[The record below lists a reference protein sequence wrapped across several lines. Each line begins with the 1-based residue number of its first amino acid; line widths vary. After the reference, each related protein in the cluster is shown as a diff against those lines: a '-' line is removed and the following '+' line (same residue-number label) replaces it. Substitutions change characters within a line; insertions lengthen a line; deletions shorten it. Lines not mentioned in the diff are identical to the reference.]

1 LSGATGSTP
10 AAPVPSGHPSM
21 GRLIGRRLLFL
32 LPVLFGILVAVFVTM
47 RIIPGDPARLV
58 AGPDAGPEELA
69 AIRHQFGLD
78 QPLHVQFERYL
89 LDVLRGEFGQS
100 LKTQRPVLDEIVPR
114 LWNTALLAVLSTL
127 FAAALGLLAGI
138 VAAARRNSAFDHMT
152 MAVAMLGVSTPSFYL
167 GIVLIVVFAVMLRLF
182 PAGGSGGLIHLIL
195 PAVTLGASTL
205 GIVARMTRASM
216 IDVLDED
223 YIRTARAKGVRE
235 RVIVARHALRNALL
249 PVIAV
254 VALQFGF
261 VLAGSVLVETVFS
274 FPGIGWLIVESISM
288 RDFPVVQGS
297 ILLVTFVSVLVN
309 LAADILYGYADPRIK
324 Y

>member
-1 LSGATGSTP
+1 
-10 AAPVPSGHPSM
+10 M

-309 LAADILYGYADPRIK
+309 LVADILYGYADPRIK

>member
-1 LSGATGSTP
+1 
-10 AAPVPSGHPSM
+10 M

-47 RIIPGDPARLV
+47 RIVPGDPARLV

-69 AIRHQFGLD
+69 AIRQQFGLD
-78 QPLHVQFERYL
+78 QPLHVQFAHYL
-89 LDVLRGEFGQS
+89 LDIVRGEFGRS

-114 LWNTALLAVLSTL
+114 LGNTALLAVLSTL
-127 FAAALGLLAGI
+127 FAVAVGLLAGI
-138 VAAARRNSAFDHMT
+138 VAAARRNSTFDHAT
-152 MAVAMLGVSTPSFYL
+152 MVVAMIGVSTPSFYL

-182 PAGGSGGLIHLIL
+182 PAGGSGGVAHLVL

-235 RVIVARHALRNALL
+235 RLIVARHALRNALL

-274 FPGIGWLIVESISM
+274 FPGIGWLIVESIGM
-288 RDFPVVQGS
+288 RDFPVVQGA
-297 ILLVTFVSVLVN
+297 ILLVTLLSVLAN
-309 LAADILYGYADPRIK
+309 LGADLLYGYADPRIK

>member
-1 LSGATGSTP
+1 
-10 AAPVPSGHPSM
+10 
-21 GRLIGRRLLFL
+21 
-32 LPVLFGILVAVFVTM
+32 
-47 RIIPGDPARLV
+47 V

-69 AIRHQFGLD
+69 TIRHQFGLD

-89 LDVLRGEFGQS
+89 VDILRGEFGRS

-114 LWNTALLAVLSTL
+114 LWNTVLLAVLSTL
-127 FAAALGLLAGI
+127 FAAGLGLLAGI
-138 VAAARRNSAFDHMT
+138 VAAARRNSAFDHAT
-152 MAVAMLGVSTPSFYL
+152 MVVAMLGVSTPSFYL

-216 IDVLDED
+216 IDVLEED

-288 RDFPVVQGS
+288 RDYPVVQGS

-309 LAADILYGYADPRIK
+309 LVADLLYGYADPRVK

>member
-1 LSGATGSTP
+1 
-10 AAPVPSGHPSM
+10 
-21 GRLIGRRLLFL
+21 
-32 LPVLFGILVAVFVTM
+32 VLFGILVAVFVTM
-47 RIIPGDPARLV
+47 RIVPGDPARLV

-69 AIRHQFGLD
+69 TIRHQFGLD

-89 LDVLRGEFGQS
+89 VDILRGEFGQS

-114 LWNTALLAVLSTL
+114 LANTALLAVLSTF
-127 FAAALGLLAGI
+127 FAAGLGLLAGI
-138 VAAARRNSAFDHMT
+138 VAAARRNSVFDHAT
-152 MAVAMLGVSTPSFYL
+152 MVVAMLGVSTPSFYL

-182 PAGGSGGLIHLIL
+182 PAGGSGGLVHLIL

-216 IDVLDED
+216 IDVLEED

-288 RDFPVVQGS
+288 RDYPVVQGS

-309 LAADILYGYADPRIK
+309 LVADLLYGYADPRVK

>member
-1 LSGATGSTP
+1 
-10 AAPVPSGHPSM
+10 M

-89 LDVLRGEFGQS
+89 LDILRGEFGQS

-114 LWNTALLAVLSTL
+114 LGNTALLAVLSTL
-127 FAAALGLLAGI
+127 FAVVLGLLAGI
-138 VAAARRNSAFDHMT
+138 VAAARRNSTFDHAT
-152 MAVAMLGVSTPSFYL
+152 MVVAMLGVSTPSFYL
-167 GIVLIVVFAVMLRLF
+167 GIVLIVVFAVMLHLF

>member
-1 LSGATGSTP
+1 
-10 AAPVPSGHPSM
+10 M

-47 RIIPGDPARLV
+47 RIVPGDPARLV

-69 AIRHQFGLD
+69 TIRHQFGLD

-89 LDVLRGEFGQS
+89 IDVLRGEFGRS
-100 LKTQRPVLDEIVPR
+100 LKTQRPVLDEIGPR

-127 FAAALGLLAGI
+127 FASAFGLLAGI
-138 VAAARRNSAFDHMT
+138 VAAARRNSTFDHAT
-152 MAVAMLGVSTPSFYL
+152 MVVAMVGVSTPSFYL

-182 PAGGSGGLIHLIL
+182 PAGGSGGLVHFIL

-216 IDVLDED
+216 IDVLNED

-235 RVIVARHALRNALL
+235 RVTVLRHALRNALL
-249 PVIAV
+249 PIIAV

-274 FPGIGWLIVESISM
+274 FPGIGWLIVESIGM

-309 LAADILYGYADPRIK
+309 LVADLLYGYVDPRVK

>member
-1 LSGATGSTP
+1 
-10 AAPVPSGHPSM
+10 M
-21 GRLIGRRLLFL
+21 GRVIGRRLLFL

-47 RIIPGDPARLV
+47 RIVPGDPARLV

-69 AIRHQFGLD
+69 TIRHQFGLD

-89 LDVLRGEFGQS
+89 IDVLRGEFGRS
-100 LKTQRPVLDEIVPR
+100 LKTQRPVLDEIGPR

-127 FAAALGLLAGI
+127 FASAFGLLAGI
-138 VAAARRNSAFDHMT
+138 VAAARRNSTFDHAT
-152 MAVAMLGVSTPSFYL
+152 MVVAMVGVSTPSFYL
-167 GIVLIVVFAVMLRLF
+167 GIVLIVVFAVVLRLF
-182 PAGGSGGLIHLIL
+182 PAGGSGGLVHFIL

-216 IDVLDED
+216 IDVLNED
-223 YIRTARAKGVRE
+223 YVRTARAKGVRE
-235 RVIVARHALRNALL
+235 RVIVLRHALRNALL
-249 PVIAV
+249 PIIAV

-309 LAADILYGYADPRIK
+309 LVADILYGYADPRIK

>member
-1 LSGATGSTP
+1 
-10 AAPVPSGHPSM
+10 M
-21 GRLIGRRLLFL
+21 
-32 LPVLFGILVAVFVTM
+32 LFGILVAVFVTM
-47 RIIPGDPARLV
+47 RIVPGDPARLV

-69 AIRHQFGLD
+69 AMRQQFGLD
-78 QPLHVQFERYL
+78 QPLHIQFARYL
-89 LDVLRGEFGQS
+89 RDILRGEFGRS

-114 LWNTALLAVLSTL
+114 LGNTALLAVLSTL
-127 FAAALGLLAGI
+127 FAVAVGLLAGI
-138 VAAARRNSAFDHMT
+138 VAAARRNSTFDHAT
-152 MAVAMLGVSTPSFYL
+152 MVVAMMGVSTPSFYL

-182 PAGGSGGLIHLIL
+182 PAGGSGGVAHLVL

-223 YIRTARAKGVRE
+223 YIRTARAKGVQE
-235 RVIVARHALRNALL
+235 RLIVARHALRNALL

-309 LAADILYGYADPRIK
+309 LAADVLYGYADPRIK

>member
-1 LSGATGSTP
+1 
-10 AAPVPSGHPSM
+10 M

-47 RIIPGDPARLV
+47 RIVPGDPARLV
-58 AGPDAGPEELA
+58 GGPDAGPEELA
-69 AIRHQFGLD
+69 TIRQQFGLD

-89 LDVLRGEFGQS
+89 LDILRGEFGRS

-114 LWNTALLAVLSTL
+114 LWNTELLAVLSTL

-138 VAAARRNSAFDHMT
+138 VAAARRNSTFDHAT
-152 MAVAMLGVSTPSFYL
+152 MVVAMLGVSTPSFYL

-216 IDVLDED
+216 IDVLEED

-288 RDFPVVQGS
+288 RDYPVVQGS

-309 LAADILYGYADPRIK
+309 LVADLLYGYADPRVK

>member
-1 LSGATGSTP
+1 
-10 AAPVPSGHPSM
+10 M

-47 RIIPGDPARLV
+47 RIVPGDPARLV

-69 AIRHQFGLD
+69 AIRQQFGLD
-78 QPLHVQFERYL
+78 QPLHVQFVRYL
-89 LDVLRGEFGQS
+89 LDILRGEFGRS

-114 LWNTALLAVLSTL
+114 LGNTALLAVLSTL
-127 FAAALGLLAGI
+127 FAVAVGLLAGI
-138 VAAARRNSAFDHMT
+138 VAAARRNSTFDHAT
-152 MAVAMLGVSTPSFYL
+152 MVVAMMGVSTPSFYL

-182 PAGGSGGLIHLIL
+182 PAGGSGGVAHLVL

-235 RVIVARHALRNALL
+235 RLIVARHALRNALL

-288 RDFPVVQGS
+288 RDFPVVQGA

-309 LAADILYGYADPRIK
+309 LAADILYGYADPRVK

>member
-1 LSGATGSTP
+1 
-10 AAPVPSGHPSM
+10 M

-235 RVIVARHALRNALL
+235 RVIVARH
-249 PVIAV
+249 
-254 VALQFGF
+254 VAACQ
-261 VLAGSVLVETVFS
+261 
-274 FPGIGWLIVESISM
+274 
-288 RDFPVVQGS
+288 
-297 ILLVTFVSVLVN
+297 
-309 LAADILYGYADPRIK
+309 
-324 Y
+324 

>member
-1 LSGATGSTP
+1 
-10 AAPVPSGHPSM
+10 M

-32 LPVLFGILVAVFVTM
+32 LPVLFGILLAVFVTM
-47 RIIPGDPARLV
+47 RIVPGDPARLV

-69 AIRHQFGLD
+69 TIRHQFGLD

-89 LDVLRGEFGQS
+89 VDILRGEFGRS

-114 LWNTALLAVLSTL
+114 LWNTVLLAVLSTL
-127 FAAALGLLAGI
+127 FAAGLGLLAGI
-138 VAAARRNSAFDHMT
+138 VAAARRNSAFDHAT
-152 MAVAMLGVSTPSFYL
+152 MVVAMLGVSTPSFYL

-216 IDVLDED
+216 IDVLEED

-288 RDFPVVQGS
+288 RDYPVVQGS

-309 LAADILYGYADPRIK
+309 LVADLLYGYADPRVK

>member
-1 LSGATGSTP
+1 
-10 AAPVPSGHPSM
+10 M

-47 RIIPGDPARLV
+47 RIVPGDPARLV

-138 VAAARRNSAFDHMT
+138 VAAARRNSTFDHMT

-297 ILLVTFVSVLVN
+297 ILLVTFISVLVN

>member
-1 LSGATGSTP
+1 
-10 AAPVPSGHPSM
+10 M

-297 ILLVTFVSVLVN
+297 ILLVTFVSVVVN

>member
-1 LSGATGSTP
+1 
-10 AAPVPSGHPSM
+10 
-21 GRLIGRRLLFL
+21 LIGRRLLFL
-32 LPVLFGILVAVFVTM
+32 LPVLFGILAAVFVTM
-47 RIIPGDPARLV
+47 RIVPGDPARLV

-69 AIRHQFGLD
+69 AIRQQFGLD
-78 QPLHVQFERYL
+78 QPLHLQFVRYL
-89 LDVLRGEFGQS
+89 RDILRGEFGRS

-114 LWNTALLAVLSTL
+114 LGNTALLAVLSTL
-127 FAAALGLLAGI
+127 FAVVVGLLAGI
-138 VAAARRNSAFDHMT
+138 VAAARRNSTFDHAT
-152 MAVAMLGVSTPSFYL
+152 MVVAMMGVSTPSFYL
-167 GIVLIVVFAVMLRLF
+167 GIVLIVVFAVMLRVF
-182 PAGGSGGLIHLIL
+182 PAGGSGGVAHLVL

-223 YIRTARAKGVRE
+223 YIRTARAKGVQE
-235 RVIVARHALRNALL
+235 RLIVARHALRNALL

-309 LAADILYGYADPRIK
+309 LAADVLYGYADPRIK

>member
-1 LSGATGSTP
+1 
-10 AAPVPSGHPSM
+10 M

>member
-1 LSGATGSTP
+1 
-10 AAPVPSGHPSM
+10 M

-138 VAAARRNSAFDHMT
+138 VAAARRNSTFDHMT

-223 YIRTARAKGVRE
+223 YIRTARAKGARE

>member
-1 LSGATGSTP
+1 
-10 AAPVPSGHPSM
+10 
-21 GRLIGRRLLFL
+21 
-32 LPVLFGILVAVFVTM
+32 VLFGILAAVFVTM
-47 RIIPGDPARLV
+47 RIVPGDPARLV

-69 AIRHQFGLD
+69 AMRQQFGLD
-78 QPLHVQFERYL
+78 QPFHIQFARYL
-89 LDVLRGEFGQS
+89 RDILRGEFGRS

-114 LWNTALLAVLSTL
+114 LGNTALLAVLSTL
-127 FAAALGLLAGI
+127 FAVVVGLLAGI
-138 VAAARRNSAFDHMT
+138 VAAARRNSTFDHAT
-152 MAVAMLGVSTPSFYL
+152 MVVAMMGVSTPSFYL
-167 GIVLIVVFAVMLRLF
+167 GIVLIVVFAVMLRMF
-182 PAGGSGGLIHLIL
+182 PAGGSGGVAHLVL

-223 YIRTARAKGVRE
+223 YIRTARAKGVQE
-235 RVIVARHALRNALL
+235 RLIIARHALRNALL

-309 LAADILYGYADPRIK
+309 LAADVLYGYADPRIK

>member
-1 LSGATGSTP
+1 
-10 AAPVPSGHPSM
+10 M

-47 RIIPGDPARLV
+47 RIVPGDPARLV

-69 AIRHQFGLD
+69 TIRHQFGLD

-89 LDVLRGEFGQS
+89 IDVLRGEFGRS
-100 LKTQRPVLDEIVPR
+100 LKTQRPVLDEIGPR

-127 FAAALGLLAGI
+127 FAAAFGVLAGI
-138 VAAARRNSAFDHMT
+138 VAAARRNSAFDHAT
-152 MAVAMLGVSTPSFYL
+152 MVVAMVGVSTPSFYL

-182 PAGGSGGLIHLIL
+182 PAGGSGGLVHFIL

-216 IDVLDED
+216 IDVLSED

-235 RVIVARHALRNALL
+235 RVIVLRHALRNALL
-249 PVIAV
+249 PIIAV

-288 RDFPVVQGS
+288 RDFPVVQSS

-309 LAADILYGYADPRIK
+309 LVADILYGYADPRIK

>member
-1 LSGATGSTP
+1 
-10 AAPVPSGHPSM
+10 
-21 GRLIGRRLLFL
+21 
-32 LPVLFGILVAVFVTM
+32 VLFGILAAVFVTM
-47 RIIPGDPARLV
+47 RIVPGDPARLV

-69 AIRHQFGLD
+69 AIRQQFGLD
-78 QPLHVQFERYL
+78 QPLHIQFARYL
-89 LDVLRGEFGQS
+89 RDILRGEFGRS

-114 LWNTALLAVLSTL
+114 LGNTALLAVLSTL
-127 FAAALGLLAGI
+127 FAVVVGLLAGI
-138 VAAARRNSAFDHMT
+138 VAAARRNSTFDHAT
-152 MAVAMLGVSTPSFYL
+152 MVVAMMGVSTPSFYL
-167 GIVLIVVFAVMLRLF
+167 GIVLIVVFAVMLGMF
-182 PAGGSGGLIHLIL
+182 PAGGSGGVAHLVL
-195 PAVTLGASTL
+195 PAITLGASTL

-223 YIRTARAKGVRE
+223 YIRTARAKGVQE
-235 RVIVARHALRNALL
+235 RLIVARHALRNALL

-309 LAADILYGYADPRIK
+309 LAADVLYGYADPRIK

>member
-1 LSGATGSTP
+1 
-10 AAPVPSGHPSM
+10 M

-32 LPVLFGILVAVFVTM
+32 LPVLFGILLAVFVTM
-47 RIIPGDPARLV
+47 RIVPGDPARLV

-69 AIRHQFGLD
+69 TIRQQFGLD
-78 QPLHVQFERYL
+78 RPLHVQFERYV
-89 LDVLRGEFGQS
+89 LDILRGEFGRS

-114 LWNTALLAVLSTL
+114 LGNTALLAVLSTL
-127 FAAALGLLAGI
+127 FAVIVGLLAGI
-138 VAAARRNSAFDHMT
+138 VAAARRNSAFDHTT
-152 MAVAMLGVSTPSFYL
+152 MVVAMLGVSTPSFYL

-182 PAGGSGGLIHLIL
+182 PAGGSGGLAHLVL

-235 RVIVARHALRNALL
+235 RLIVARHALRNALL

-297 ILLVTFVSVLVN
+297 ILLVTFVSVVVN
-309 LAADILYGYADPRIK
+309 LAADILYGYADPRVK

>member
-1 LSGATGSTP
+1 
-10 AAPVPSGHPSM
+10 
-21 GRLIGRRLLFL
+21 
-32 LPVLFGILVAVFVTM
+32 VLFGILAAVFVTM
-47 RIIPGDPARLV
+47 RIVPGDPARLV

-69 AIRHQFGLD
+69 AIRQQFGLD
-78 QPLHVQFERYL
+78 QPFHIQFARYL
-89 LDVLRGEFGQS
+89 RDILRGEFGRS

-114 LWNTALLAVLSTL
+114 LGNTALLAVLSTL
-127 FAAALGLLAGI
+127 FAVVVGLLAGI
-138 VAAARRNSAFDHMT
+138 VAAARRNSTFDHAT
-152 MAVAMLGVSTPSFYL
+152 MVVAMMGVSTPSFYL
-167 GIVLIVVFAVMLRLF
+167 GIVLIVVFAVMLRMF
-182 PAGGSGGLIHLIL
+182 PAGGSGGVAHLVL

-223 YIRTARAKGVRE
+223 YIRTARAKGVQE
-235 RVIVARHALRNALL
+235 RLIIARHALRNALL

-309 LAADILYGYADPRIK
+309 LAADVLYGYADPRIK

>member
-1 LSGATGSTP
+1 
-10 AAPVPSGHPSM
+10 M

-32 LPVLFGILVAVFVTM
+32 LPVLFGILLAVFVTM
-47 RIIPGDPARLV
+47 RIVPGDPARLV

-69 AIRHQFGLD
+69 TIRQQFGLD
-78 QPLHVQFERYL
+78 RPLHVQFERYV
-89 LDVLRGEFGQS
+89 LDILRGEFGRS

-114 LWNTALLAVLSTL
+114 LGNTALLAVLSTL
-127 FAAALGLLAGI
+127 FAVSVGLFAGI
-138 VAAARRNSAFDHMT
+138 VAAARRNSAFDHAT
-152 MAVAMLGVSTPSFYL
+152 MVVAMLGVSTPSFYL

-182 PAGGSGGLIHLIL
+182 PAGGSGGLAHLVL

-235 RVIVARHALRNALL
+235 RLIVARHALRNALL

-309 LAADILYGYADPRIK
+309 LAADILYGYADPRVK

>member
-1 LSGATGSTP
+1 
-10 AAPVPSGHPSM
+10 M

-47 RIIPGDPARLV
+47 RIVPGDPARLV

-69 AIRHQFGLD
+69 TIRHQFGLD

-89 LDVLRGEFGQS
+89 IDVLRGEFGRS
-100 LKTQRPVLDEIVPR
+100 LKTQRPVLDEIGPR

-127 FAAALGLLAGI
+127 FAAAFGLLAGI
-138 VAAARRNSAFDHMT
+138 VAAARRNSTFDHAT
-152 MAVAMLGVSTPSFYL
+152 MVVAMVGVSTPSFYL

-182 PAGGSGGLIHLIL
+182 PAGGSGGLVHFIL

-216 IDVLDED
+216 IDVLNED

-235 RVIVARHALRNALL
+235 RVIVLRHALRNALL
-249 PVIAV
+249 PIIAV

-309 LAADILYGYADPRIK
+309 LVADILYGYADPRIK